1 VAGEKGKGPLTGN
14 GIGQLVERRGMLV
27 GLPGLHPHQFRH
39 TFAHSWLAEGGA
51 EGDLM
56 RLAGWR
62 SRQMLSRYAAST
74 ADDRARDAHRRLALG
89 DRL

>member
-39 TFAHSWLAEGGA
+39 TFAHSWLAEAVVTGGDVLIGRIPRPKSQA
-51 EGDLM
+51 F
-56 RLAGWR
+56 A
-62 SRQMLSRYAAST
+62 
-74 ADDRARDAHRRLALG
+74 
-89 DRL
+89 